1 MWVLSENFKMKVI
14 TRFAPSPSGL
24 LHIGGAR
31 TALFNFIFAKSNDGL
46 FRLRIENTDYN
57 RQSEKSIES
66 IINDLKWL
74 GIKYDKEIV
83 FQKSNLDK
91 HVTIA
96 EQMIENNLAY
106 KCFMTDDELNE
117 IKTNNSKV
125 KFRSVWRDKT
135 FSFHPKKKPY
145 VIRFKTPLNSKIEI
159 KDLVQGTISVRSEEI
174 DDYVLVR
181 SDGNPTFLLSS
192 AIDDVNMKIT
202 HIIRGDD
209 HLTNSFRQFHIFK
222 YLKQIP
228 SFAHIPLIHND
239 KGKKLSKRDKV
250 PSIGDYKKSGI
261 FKETLINYL
270 LRLGWSLNDKEII
283 SIEEAIKNF
292 KLRNVGKSPAIID
305 EKKINF
311 LNSHY
316 FKNKSEKYLS
326 ELLSKE
332 FKKNKIILSSY
343 QKKVLKYLFSE
354 LKKRSNS
361 VVELYE
367 STKFIYDFNN
377 IVMSIDD
384 KIELNKT
391 KGIKNKIILILNK
404 ISNWNEKNIEFQL
417 KKFLDSNNL
426 KFKSIGPSLRLSITK
441 KINSPSII
449 KVMEILGKKEV
460 IKRLD
465 QTW

>member
-1 MWVLSENFKMKVI
+1 
-14 TRFAPSPSGL
+14 
-24 LHIGGAR
+24 
-31 TALFNFIFAKSNDGL
+31 
-46 FRLRIENTDYN
+46 
-57 RQSEKSIES
+57 
-66 IINDLKWL
+66 
-74 GIKYDKEIV
+74 
-83 FQKSNLDK
+83 
-91 HVTIA
+91 
-96 EQMIENNLAY
+96 MIENNLAY

-117 IKTNNSKV
+117 IKINNSKV

-135 FSFHPKKKPY
+135 FRFYPKNKPY
-145 VIRFKTPLNSKIEI
+145 VIRFKTPLNSKIQI

-239 KGKKLSKRDKV
+239 MGKKLSKRDKV
-250 PSIGDYKKSGI
+250 PSIGDYKKNGI

-326 ELLSKE
+326 ELLSRE
-332 FKKNKIILSSY
+332 FKKNKIILSSF

-367 STKFIYDFNN
+367 STRFIYDFDN
-377 IVMSIDD
+377 IVISVDD

-404 ISNWNEKNIEFQL
+404 INNWNEKNIEFQL

-449 KVMEILGKKEV
+449 KVMEVLGKKEV

>member
-1 MWVLSENFKMKVI
+1 MKVI
-14 TRFAPSPSGL
+14 TRFAPSPSGS

-46 FRLRIENTDYN
+46 FKLRIENTDFN
-57 RQSEKSIES
+57 RQSEKSIKS
-66 IINDLKWL
+66 IISDLKWL

-117 IKTNNSKV
+117 IKINNSKD

-135 FSFHPKKKPY
+135 FRFHPKNKPY
-145 VIRFKTPLNSKIEI
+145 VIRFKTPLNSKIQI
-159 KDLVQGTISVRSEEI
+159 KDLVQGTISVKSEEI

-192 AIDDVNMKIT
+192 AIDDVNMKIS

-228 SFAHIPLIHND
+228 FFAHIPLIHND

-250 PSIGDYKKSGI
+250 PSVGDYKKSGI

-270 LRLGWSLNDKEII
+270 LRLGWSLKDKEII
-283 SIEEAIKNF
+283 SIEEAIKSF

-316 FKNKSEKYLS
+316 FKNKSEKYLF

-332 FKKNKIILSSY
+332 FKKNKIILSSF
-343 QKKVLKYLFSE
+343 QKKVLTYLFSE

-377 IVMSIDD
+377 IVISVGD
-384 KIELNKT
+384 KIELDKT

>member
-1 MWVLSENFKMKVI
+1 MWDSLENFKMKVV

-57 RQSEKSIES
+57 RQSTKSIES
-66 IINDLKWL
+66 IIDDLKWL

-83 FQKSNLDK
+83 FQKLNLEK
-91 HVTIA
+91 HIKIA

-117 IKTNNSKV
+117 TKINKSKV

-135 FSFHPKKKPY
+135 FKFHPKNKPY

-159 KDLVQGTISVRSEEI
+159 KDLVQGTITVRSEEI

-209 HLTNSFRQFHIFK
+209 HLTNSFRQFYIFK
-222 YLKQIP
+222 YLKKVP
-228 SFAHIPLIHND
+228 SFAHIPLIHNE

-270 LRLGWSLNDKEII
+270 LRLGWSLNDREII
-283 SIEEAIKNF
+283 SIDEAIKSF
-292 KLRNVGKSPAIID
+292 KLKNIGKSPAIID

-311 LNSHY
+311 LNSYY

-326 ELLSKE
+326 ELLSEE
-332 FKKNKIILSSY
+332 FKKNKIILSPF
-343 QKKVLKYLFSE
+343 QNKVLTYLFSE

-361 VVELYE
+361 IIELYE

-377 IVMSIDD
+377 IIVNADD

-391 KGIKNKIILILNK
+391 RNIKNKIILILNQ
-404 ISNWNEKNIEFQL
+404 ITNWNEENI
-417 KKFLDSNNL
+417 S
-426 KFKSIGPSLRLSITK
+426 
-441 KINSPSII
+441 
-449 KVMEILGKKEV
+449 
-460 IKRLD
+460 
-465 QTW
+465 

>member
-1 MWVLSENFKMKVI
+1 MKVV

-31 TALFNFIFAKSNDGL
+31 TALFNFIFAKANNGV
-46 FRLRIENTDYN
+46 FRLRIENTDN
-57 RQSEKSIES
+57 ERQSKESVNSIV
-66 IINDLKWL
+66 NDLKWL
-74 GIKYDKEIV
+74 GIVHDENIV
-83 FQKSNLDK
+83 FQNSNINE
-91 HVTIA
+91 HISIA
-96 EQMIENNLAY
+96 EKMVENNLAY
-106 KCFMTDDELNE
+106 KCYMTDSELTS
-117 IKTNNSKV
+117 IKLNKSNV
-125 KFRSVWRDKT
+125 KFRSIWRDKKLK
-135 FSFHPKKKPY
+135 FHPKNKPY
-145 VIRFKTPLNSKIEI
+145 VIRFKTPLDSKIELR
-159 KDLVQGTISVRSEEI
+159 DLVQGKIFVNSEEI
-174 DDYVLVR
+174 DDYILVR

-316 FKNKSEKYLS
+316 FKNKSEEYLS
-326 ELLSKE
+326 RLLFEE
-332 FKKNKIILSSY
+332 FKKNKITLTSS
-343 QKKVLKYLFSE
+343 QKKILEYLFTE
-354 LKKRSNS
+354 LKNRSNS
-361 VVELYE
+361 ITELYKSTAFIHNFNNLITSSE
-367 STKFIYDFNN
+367 DKETLNNTKFLKSKLLFL
-377 IVMSIDD
+377 
-384 KIELNKT
+384 LNK
-391 KGIKNKIILILNK
+391 LN
-404 ISNWNEKNIEFQL
+404 NWNERNIEFQL

-426 KFKSIGPSLRLSITK
+426 KFKSIGPSLRLAITK
-441 KINSPSII
+441 KLNSPSII
-449 KVMEILGKKEV
+449 KIMEVLGKKEV

>member
-1 MWVLSENFKMKVI
+1 MWDSLENFKMKVV

-57 RQSEKSIES
+57 RQSEQSIES
-66 IINDLKWL
+66 IIDDLKWL

-83 FQKSNLDK
+83 FQKLNLEK
-91 HVTIA
+91 HIKIA

-106 KCFMTDDELNE
+106 KCFMTNDELNE
-117 IKTNNSKV
+117 IKINKSKV

-135 FSFHPKKKPY
+135 SKFHPKNKPY

-209 HLTNSFRQFHIFK
+209 HLTNSFRQFYIFK
-222 YLKQIP
+222 YLKKVP
-228 SFAHIPLIHND
+228 SFAHIPLIHNE

-270 LRLGWSLNDKEII
+270 LRLGWSLYDREII
-283 SIEEAIKNF
+283 SIEEAIKSF
-292 KLRNVGKSPAIID
+292 KLKNIGKSPAIID

-311 LNSHY
+311 LNSYY

-326 ELLSKE
+326 ELLSEE
-332 FKKNKIILSSY
+332 FKKNKIILSPF
-343 QKKVLKYLFSE
+343 QNKVLSYLFSE

-361 VVELYE
+361 IIELYE

-377 IVMSIDD
+377 IIVNADD

-391 KGIKNKIILILNK
+391 RGIKNKIILILNK
-404 ISNWNEKNIEFQL
+404 ITNWNEENIEFQL

-441 KINSPSII
+441 KKNSPSII
-449 KVMEILGKKEV
+449 KVMDILGKKEV

-465 QTW
+465 QIW

>member
-1 MWVLSENFKMKVI
+1 MKII

-31 TALFNFIFAKSNDGL
+31 TALFNFIFAKSNGGL

-83 FQKSNLDK
+83 FQKSNLNK

-117 IKTNNSKV
+117 IKINNSKV

-135 FSFHPKKKPY
+135 FRFYPKNKPY

-159 KDLVQGTISVRSEEI
+159 NDLVQGTISVRSEEI

-239 KGKKLSKRDKV
+239 MGKKLSKRDKV

-305 EKKINF
+305 EKKIIF

-326 ELLSKE
+326 ELLSRE
-332 FKKNKIILSSY
+332 FKKNKIILSSF

-367 STKFIYDFNN
+367 STRFIYDFDN
-377 IVMSIDD
+377 IVISVDD

-404 ISNWNEKNIEFQL
+404 INNWNEKNIEFQL
-417 KKFLDSNNL
+417 KNFLDSNNL

-449 KVMEILGKKEV
+449 KVMEVLGKKEV

>member
-1 MWVLSENFKMKVI
+1 MKVI
-14 TRFAPSPSGL
+14 TRFAPSPSGS

-66 IINDLKWL
+66 IISDLKWL
-74 GIKYDKEIV
+74 GIKYDKDIV

-117 IKTNNSKV
+117 IKINKSKD
-125 KFRSVWRDKT
+125 KFRSVWREKT
-135 FSFHPKKKPY
+135 FRFHPKNKPY
-145 VIRFKTPLNSKIEI
+145 VIRFKTPLNSKIQI
-159 KDLVQGTISVRSEEI
+159 KDLIQGTISVRSEEI

-239 KGKKLSKRDKV
+239 EGKKLSKRDKV

-292 KLRNVGKSPAIID
+292 KLKNVGKSPAIID

-316 FKNKSEKYLS
+316 FKNKPEKYLF

-332 FKKNKIILSSY
+332 FKKNKIILSSF
-343 QKKVLKYLFSE
+343 QKKVLTYLFSE

-377 IVMSIDD
+377 IVVSKED
-384 KIELNKT
+384 KIELDKT

-426 KFKSIGPSLRLSITK
+426 KFKSIGPLLRLSITK

>member
-1 MWVLSENFKMKVI
+1 MKVI
-14 TRFAPSPSGL
+14 TRFAPSPSGS

-66 IINDLKWL
+66 IISDLKWL
-74 GIKYDKEIV
+74 GIKYDKDIV

-117 IKTNNSKV
+117 IKINKSKD
-125 KFRSVWRDKT
+125 KFRSVWREKT
-135 FSFHPKKKPY
+135 FRFHPKNKPY
-145 VIRFKTPLNSKIEI
+145 VIRFKTPLNSKIQI
-159 KDLVQGTISVRSEEI
+159 KDLIQGTISVRSEEI

-239 KGKKLSKRDKV
+239 EGKKLSKRDKV

-292 KLRNVGKSPAIID
+292 KLKNVGKSPAIID

-316 FKNKSEKYLS
+316 FKNKSEEYLS
-326 ELLSKE
+326 RLLFEE
-332 FKKNKIILSSY
+332 FKKNKITLTSS
-343 QKKVLKYLFSE
+343 QKKILEYLFTE
-354 LKKRSNS
+354 LKNRSNS
-361 VVELYE
+361 ITELYKSTAFIHNFNNLITSSE
-367 STKFIYDFNN
+367 DKETLNNTKFLKSKLLFL
-377 IVMSIDD
+377 
-384 KIELNKT
+384 LNK
-391 KGIKNKIILILNK
+391 LN
-404 ISNWNEKNIEFQL
+404 NWNERNIEFQL

-426 KFKSIGPSLRLSITK
+426 KFKSIGPSLRLAITK
-441 KINSPSII
+441 KLNSPSII
-449 KVMEILGKKEV
+449 KIMEVLGKKEV